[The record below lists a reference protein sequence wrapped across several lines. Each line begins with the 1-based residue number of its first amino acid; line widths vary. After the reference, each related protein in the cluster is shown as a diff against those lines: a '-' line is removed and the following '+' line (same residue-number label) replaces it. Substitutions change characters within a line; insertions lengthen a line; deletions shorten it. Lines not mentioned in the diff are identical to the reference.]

1 MQIRL
6 RAVAAIYLLCESP
19 ATALLALFG
28 FSAAT
33 ITIFG
38 CLHGRNRRST
48 TSTNRTTSG
57 TTDIER
63 PHGTC
68 GHEGGQTQLEEVRS
82 LSTDTAGY
90 IRDIKV
96 DNEPQ
101 SPELLGP
108 EVAALAD
115 LPSKPIQPLNIISAM
130 RVPHEYIN
138 DLKIHGL
145 IGLGACG
152 RTYVAR
158 WKNQSVA
165 VKIMD
170 HFVRATNATAL
181 GKMPVLATVVDH
193 PNVLPIH
200 RVSDLFHDFF

>member
-1 MQIRL
+1 LQVRL
-6 RAVAAIYLLCESP
+6 RAVAGIYLVYESP
-19 ATALLALFG
+19 ATVLLILFG

-48 TSTNRTTSG
+48 TSTNRATSA

-68 GHEGGQTQLEEVRS
+68 GHDEGQTQLEEVRS
-82 LSTDTAGY
+82 LSTETAGY
-90 IRDIKV
+90 IRNIKV

-101 SPELLGP
+101 STELPGP

-152 RTYVAR
+152 RTYVAS

-200 RVSDLFHDFF
+200 RVSDLYH